1 MLCHDFGSSVR
12 LQKRSLR
19 ILHDVYQSSE
29 DWNSRISA
37 ALRLLLRVKDSNQSV
52 VMMARKLLKGVWLED
67 TVEAATARRDETK
80 DTLATVKATVQQCS
94 DRELAFVHFVRQAT
108 SESLQG
114 FLVLQNCQCLIAAAF
129 ESLIDDNDQIVML
142 RCLSIF
148 AEANA
153 SLFVREQLDILESM
167 VCEVREK
174 PFKNA
179 ITLFRLII
187 QRTQRAERSLLLR
200 VQKSLRKPDFKV
212 RASDIN
218 EFAACLWTVSLHVE
232 QTMQLIDLLR
242 IFM

>member
-1 MLCHDFGSSVR
+1 
-12 LQKRSLR
+12 
-19 ILHDVYQSSE
+19 
-29 DWNSRISA
+29 
-37 ALRLLLRVKDSNQSV
+37 
-52 VMMARKLLKGVWLED
+52 MMARKLLEGVWLED

-142 RCLSIF
+142 RCLSL
-148 AEANA
+148 AEVNA
-153 SLFVREQLDILESM
+153 SLFVRKQLDILESM
-167 VCEVREK
+167 VCEFREK

-200 VQKSLRKPDFKV
+200 VQKSLRKSVFKV
-212 RASDIN
+212 RASDID
-218 EFAACLWTVSLHVE
+218 E
-232 QTMQLIDLLR
+232 
-242 IFM
+242 

>member
-19 ILHDVYQSSE
+19 ILHDVYRSSE
-29 DWNSRISA
+29 DWESRISA
-37 ALRLLLRVKDSNQSV
+37 ALRLLLGVKDSDQGIA
-52 VMMARKLLKGVWLED
+52 MMARELLEGVWLED

-80 DTLATVKATVQQCS
+80 DTLATVKATVQQYS
-94 DRELAFVHFVRQAT
+94 NRELAFVHFVRQAT

-114 FLVLQNCQCLIAAAF
+114 FLILQNCQYLIAAAF
-129 ESLIDDNDQIVML
+129 EFLIDDNDQIVML
-142 RCLSIF
+142 RCLSLF

-167 VCEVREK
+167 VCEFREK
-174 PFKNA
+174 PFMNA

-200 VQKSLRKPDFKV
+200 VQKSLRKSVFKV
-212 RASDIN
+212 RASDID
-218 EFAACLWTVSLHVE
+218 E
-232 QTMQLIDLLR
+232 
-242 IFM
+242 